1 MSYTFQDVSLKAKQ
15 KKDSLD
21 NLQVAADVIAIYCG
35 KVYTAFEKETGLKA
49 ENHYKDLVYTSYF
62 DKYFTYVTKGSAFIE
77 YVVRKKS
84 FFKDAIVLKGEVYFN
99 QDPKSIRVHIENSS
113 IDPTPYLKQFVNQ
126 ISYESALLKG
136 N

>member
-15 KKDSLD
+15 KKDILD
-21 NLQVAADVIAIYCG
+21 NLQVAADVIATYCK
-35 KVYTAFEKETGLKA
+35 KVHEAFEKETGLKA
-49 ENHYKDLVYTSYF
+49 EDYYKDLVSTSYF
-62 DKYFTYVTKGSAFIE
+62 DKYFSSVFEGCAYIE

-84 FFKDAIVLKGEVYFN
+84 FFKDAIVLKGEVYFK
-99 QDPKSIRVHIENSS
+99 QDPKAIRVYIENSS

-126 ISYESALLKG
+126 ISSESALLKG

>member
-15 KKDSLD
+15 KKDNLD
-21 NLQVAADVIAIYCG
+21 SLQVAADVIATYCE
-35 KVYTAFEKETGLKA
+35 KVHKAFEKETGLKA
-49 ENHYKDLVYTSYF
+49 EDHYRDLINTSYF

-84 FFKDAIVLKGEVYFN
+84 FFKDAIVLKGEVYFYKDSN
-99 QDPKSIRVHIENSS
+99 SIRVHIENSS
-113 IDPTPYLKQFVNQ
+113 IDPAPYLKQFVNQ
-126 ISYESALLKG
+126 ISSESALLKG